1 MTSSRSRRLFRL
13 DTLRVAPIALAI
25 ATFVL
30 APASP
35 AIGQSR
41 DFGPVIHS
49 AGPVFEVPNPDFE
62 TPTDIE
68 FRIAWEMVDPAP
80 SPEQL
85 NVHLVTAARFL
96 NMHALAGV
104 PRENLHLALVVH
116 GQAGKAMLDDIGYR
130 EKEGVDNPNKEL
142 IRELHAVGVQIILC
156 GQTAA
161 ARDLPRDRLLPEVD
175 VALSAMTALL
185 VLQERG
191 YHVNPF

>member
-1 MTSSRSRRLFRL
+1 MRTVS
-13 DTLRVAPIALAI
+13 TVALTTILAASFAAPALA
-25 ATFVL
+25 
-30 APASP
+30 
-35 AIGQSR
+35 QSR
-41 DFGPVIHS
+41 EFGPVIHS
-49 AGPVFEVPNPDFE
+49 AGPVFDVPNPDFE
-62 TPTDIE
+62 TPTDME
-68 FRIAWEMVDPAP
+68 FRIAWEMVDEAP

-96 NMHALAGV
+96 NMHARAGV
-104 PRENLHLALVVH
+104 LRENMHLALVVH
-116 GQAGKAMLDDIGYR
+116 GTAGKAMLDDIGYR

-142 IRELHAVGVQIILC
+142 IRELHEAGVQIILC

-191 YHVNPF
+191 FHVNPF